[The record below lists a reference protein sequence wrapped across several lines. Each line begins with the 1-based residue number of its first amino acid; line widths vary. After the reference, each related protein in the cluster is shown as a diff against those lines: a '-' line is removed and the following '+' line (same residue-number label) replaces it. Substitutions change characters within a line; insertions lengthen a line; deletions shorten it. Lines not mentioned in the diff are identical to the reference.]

1 MQIHRTIVAG
11 ATLLI
16 APAALAQ
23 TTPAPAPTTAPTT
36 TPAPAAPAASATS
49 TTYTDAELTQF
60 ARAALAVEKVRKD
73 ATIAEADKNA
83 RMVAAISGVGID
95 PERFNAIGQA
105 MQSDPALN
113 QRIQK
118 AAAAQLPASAAPAT
132 PK

>member
-1 MQIHRTIVAG
+1 MKIHCSIVAG

-16 APAALAQ
+16 APCALAQ
-23 TTPAPAPTTAPTT
+23 TTAPAPTTAPTT
-36 TPAPAAPAASATS
+36 TPAPSAPAASAATS
-49 TTYTDAELTQF
+49 TTYTDAELAQF

-73 ATIAEADKNA
+73 TTVPEADKNA
-83 RMVAAISGVGID
+83 RMVAAISSVGIAPD
-95 PERFNAIGQA
+95 RFNAIGQA

-118 AAAAQLPASAAPAT
+118 AAAAQLPAGTAPAT